1 MTSSTAINWRRVRAI
16 FRKEL
21 REFRRNPN
29 VIAAMAI
36 YPVVFTIPPVID
48 IFVTSAAQAITLN
61 HFPIMIYMLAI
72 PAIVPA
78 AVAAFSIVGER
89 EQGTLEPMLGTPI
102 RSTEFLLG
110 KALATLVPAVTLAY
124 VGYGVILGCVEL
136 FTTQPVTAAAV
147 HGPDVLAQFL
157 FTPLLACWSIWL
169 CFAVSSRAKD
179 VRVAQQL
186 GVLVNVPSI
195 AVPALIAYGVF
206 RPDLAATLAIGA
218 LLLAGDVL
226 GWRVISRT
234 LSSEW
239 LVIGHRAAA

>member
-1 MTSSTAINWRRVRAI
+1 MSINWRRVRAI

-48 IFVTSAAQAITLN
+48 IFVTSAAQATILN

-110 KALATLVPAVTLAY
+110 KALAVLVPAVALSY
-124 VGYGVILGCVEL
+124 LVYGLILGAVEL
-136 FTTQPVTAAAV
+136 FTAPAVTAAAV
-147 HGPDVLAQFL
+147 QAPDVIAQFL

-169 CFAVSSRAKD
+169 CFAVSSRARD
-179 VRVAQQL
+179 IRVAQQL

-195 AVPALIAYGVF
+195 AVPALIAYGVI
-206 RPDLAATLAIGA
+206 RPNLVVTLAIGA
-218 LLLAGDVL
+218 ALLVADVR
-226 GWRVISRT
+226 GWRFISRT

-239 LVIGHRAAA
+239 LVIGRRATA

>member
-1 MTSSTAINWRRVRAI
+1 MNWQRIRAI

-29 VIAAMAI
+29 VLAVMAI

-48 IFVTSAAQAITLN
+48 LFLVRASDAIMLA
-61 HFPIMIYMLAI
+61 HYPIMIYMLAI
-72 PAIVPA
+72 PAMVPA
-78 AVAAFSIVGER
+78 GVAAFSIVGER

-102 RSTEFLLG
+102 RSAEFLLG
-110 KALATLVPAVTLAY
+110 KALALAVPAITLSFL
-124 VGYGVILGCVEL
+124 VYGLILGSVEL
-136 FTTQPVTAAAV
+136 FANPAVAAAAV
-147 HGPDVLAQFL
+147 HGPAVLAQFL

-186 GVLVNVPSI
+186 GVLVNLPSI
-195 AVPALIAYGVF
+195 AVPALIAYAVIKPSLLVVIAIGTVL
-206 RPDLAATLAIGA
+206 LAADAA
-218 LLLAGDVL
+218 
-226 GWRVISRT
+226 GWRVITRT

-239 LVIGHRAAA
+239 LIIGHRAA

>member
-1 MTSSTAINWRRVRAI
+1 MNWPRIRAI

-29 VIAAMAI
+29 VIVAMAI

-48 IFVTSAAQAITLN
+48 IFVAKAAQATTLAQ
-61 HFPIMIYMLAI
+61 FPVMIYMLAI
-72 PAIVPA
+72 PAMVPA
-78 AVAAFSIVGER
+78 GVAAFSIVGER

-102 RSTEFLLG
+102 RSAEFLLG
-110 KALATLVPAVTLAY
+110 KALALAVPAITLSY
-124 VGYGVILGCVEL
+124 LVYGVILGSVEL
-136 FTTQPVTAAAV
+136 FADPAVTAATV

-179 VRVAQQL
+179 IRVAQQL
-186 GVLVNVPSI
+186 GVLVNLPSI
-195 AVPALIAYGVF
+195 AVPALIAYAVIK
-206 RPDLAATLAIGA
+206 PSLPVVIAIGA
-218 LLLAGDVL
+218 VLLLADAA
-226 GWRVISRT
+226 GWRVITRT

-239 LVIGHRAAA
+239 LIIGHRTA